1 VPLNLYGWPLTD
13 MYCCDTPDVG
23 QATEV
28 TQYEALVDLIL
39 ERPGPVRLVAVDGPG
54 GAGKSTFAARLEAA
68 AADRAFV
75 VHTDD
80 FASAEEPINWWPRL
94 KSSVIEPIVDGRTGR
109 FRRYDW
115 NQRALAEWIV
125 VPRRPIVIIEGVSSS
140 RLEWH
145 NHLAFVVWMETAPD
159 ARLGRGLERDGDDML
174 DQWMEWM
181 AAEDRHFDRDGARGR
196 ADLLVDGNPELPH
209 DAKTEF
215 VALPSDRPRDGR
227 T

>member
-1 VPLNLYGWPLTD
+1 
-13 MYCCDTPDVG
+13 MHCCDTPDVG
-23 QATEV
+23 QAAEV

-54 GAGKSTFAARLEAA
+54 GAGKSTFAARLESA

-94 KSSVIEPIVDGRTGR
+94 MASVIEPIVAGGTGR

-115 NQRALAEWIV
+115 NHRALAEWII
-125 VPRRPIVIIEGVSSS
+125 VPRRPIVVIEGVSSS
-140 RLEWH
+140 RMEWH
-145 NHLAFVVWMETAPD
+145 NHLAFLVWIETAPD
-159 ARLGRGLERDGDDML
+159 ARLGRGLERDGDEML
-174 DQWMEWM
+174 GQWMEWM
-181 AAEDRHFDRDGARGR
+181 AAEDRHFGRDGARRR
-196 ADLLVDGNPELPH
+196 ADLLVDGDPELPH
-209 DAKTEF
+209 DAETEF
-215 VALPSDRPRDGR
+215 VVLPPELPTDGR